1 MSRFSSAQREA
12 ILTETRELLR
22 RTAGI
27 GGQQH
32 EPEIIYKDRDNA
44 LVDHALSERSTSVAS
59 GSELPWQEWVKSY
72 VDANNEGVGEALAK
86 YCEQTIA
93 PLRRELEL
101 LQQQFTVLREQV
113 GLERGLAA
121 LREEVNV
128 ARAAVPKV
136 PTIVEK
142 LEAGQKRLEREAK
155 TIKEKLTGVRVRLY
169 ESDYKL
175 EQLQKSAT
183 ARATEIETKI
193 ETIETFRT
201 REIHP
206 DAAATLRAFADE
218 ALKGHRGETIWLF
231 DPNPR
236 PRAGAA

>member
-1 MSRFSSAQREA
+1 
-12 ILTETRELLR
+12 
-22 RTAGI
+22 
-27 GGQQH
+27 
-32 EPEIIYKDRDNA
+32 
-44 LVDHALSERSTSVAS
+44 LV
-59 GSELPWQEWVKSY
+59 
-72 VDANNEGVGEALAK
+72 
-86 YCEQTIA
+86 
-93 PLRRELEL
+93 LEL
-101 LQQQFTVLREQV
+101 SW
-113 GLERGLAA
+113 LERGLAA

-201 REIHP
+201 REINP

-218 ALKGHRGETIWLF
+218 ALKGHRGEKIWIF